1 MENLGTF
8 YGIGVGPGEPGLI
21 TLAAWETL
29 QRCDVIFT
37 PRAQSA
43 AVSTARNCLPPHAIP
58 DERFREIEFRM
69 DPDRTGLRE
78 FYALLAQRIVVELRA
93 GRNAGYLTLGDP
105 LTYSTYGYTLA
116 ALRDCLPQLR
126 YRTFPGITSFCA
138 LAAVTDWPLGEG
150 KEWVLI
156 LPCPESMIELRRA
169 IEENDVVVLMKIG
182 GRLPAVLGLLRQLGI
197 AEYCAFGRHV
207 VMHKEL
213 IARQV
218 HELEP
223 VSGNHGYL
231 ATMLIRKTSPVKRHA

>member
-8 YGIGVGPGEPGLI
+8 YGVGVGPGEPGLI

-69 DPDRTGLRE
+69 DPDREILRRH
-78 FYALLAQRIVVELRA
+78 YTLLAEQIAVELCA

-105 LTYSTYGYTLA
+105 FTYSTYGYTLA

-126 YRTFPGITSFCA
+126 YRTFPGITSYCA
-138 LAAVTDWPLGEG
+138 LAAATDWPLGEG
-150 KEWVLI
+150 KERVLI
-156 LPCPESMIELRRA
+156 LPCPESMVELHRA
-169 IEENDVVVLMKIG
+169 IEENDTVVLMKIG

-197 AEYCAFGRHV
+197 AEHCAFGRHV
-207 VMHKEL
+207 GMQKEF
-213 IARQV
+213 IARQA
-218 HELEP
+218 HKLESAP
-223 VSGNHGYL
+223 ENHGYFV
-231 ATMLIRKTSPVKRHA
+231 TMLIRKTPPVKRHA